1 MSLLDLLAL
10 LGSLSDDDKMVGGNS
25 GDCSRD

>member
-10 LGSLSDDDKMVGGNS
+10 FGTLSDDDKMAGGNS
-25 GDCSRD
+25 GDRSRD